1 MRIFSIV
8 STILLMHFATGVWS
22 AVAIQCNPNLEV
34 SWSFDQIENKSNFF
48 EIYFLILQ
56 IWEDKYPGP
65 TLTC

>member
-34 SWSFDQIENKSNFF
+34 SWSFDQIEINLIFLKLPI
-48 EIYFLILQ
+48 IYPVSPSI
-56 IWEDKYPGP
+56 
-65 TLTC
+65 